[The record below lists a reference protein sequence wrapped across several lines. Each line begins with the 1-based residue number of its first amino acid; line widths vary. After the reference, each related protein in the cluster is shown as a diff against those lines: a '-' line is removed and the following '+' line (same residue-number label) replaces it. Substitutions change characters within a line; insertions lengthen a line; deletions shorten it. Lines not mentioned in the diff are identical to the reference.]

1 MNKKNR
7 LFTDTTDFFAIDCG
21 DEILVDGR
29 RYTVSGHERE
39 RRFGVEDPKFWV
51 KRAGDSETGEKKIIK
66 LSYFESF
73 ETTFG
78 GMGEAFV
85 RDESSRLLAVLDE
98 AKDKLVENGFNPNN
112 IEMKLA
118 TDPYPAVAEGIID
131 QFNKGNF
138 NMVVI
143 GRKQKSKAEEFVLGD
158 ISIKLV
164 RALAGAAV
172 LVVESK

>member
-1 MNKKNR
+1 MLFLKNNKEGTLN
-7 LFTDTTDFFAIDCG
+7 TS
-21 DEILVDGR
+21 ILVALKNSVTSRSTADCLASLPFCPDDIR
-29 RYTVSGHERE
+29 ITLLHVFRKPS
-39 RRFGVEDPKFWV
+39 
-51 KRAGDSETGEKKIIK
+51 ASEE
-66 LSYFESF
+66 L
-73 ETTFG
+73 
-78 GMGEAFV
+78 MGEAFV

-112 IEMKLA
+112 IEIKLA